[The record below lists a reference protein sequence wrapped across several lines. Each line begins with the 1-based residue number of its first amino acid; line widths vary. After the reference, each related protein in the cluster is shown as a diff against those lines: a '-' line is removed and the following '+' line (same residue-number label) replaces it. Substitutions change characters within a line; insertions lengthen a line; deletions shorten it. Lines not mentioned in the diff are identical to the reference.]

1 MLADYHIHTCYSDDS
16 EYPMED
22 VVKDAISLGLDE
34 ICFTDHV
41 AYGVKRDWGD
51 PRGMLYRRGGH
62 GEPEPMA

>member
-41 AYGVKRDWGD
+41 DYGVKRDWDD
-51 PRGMLYRRGGH
+51 P
-62 GEPEPMA
+62 PMAITAAKANTDRFFRT